1 MKRVT
6 RLASMALM
14 CVMIMLS
21 MFTTAFGAVGD
32 LTDTSTESL
41 NDNQKNWIME
51 NIVAANDQGVTGKS
65 SWMKNY
71 LTTKPEE
78 AAKSSNAPIQIGVY
92 SSTNNTVVT
101 VYLKSGKNEVQLRD
115 QVVSSVNNAK
125 TVDDVSNV
133 TDGLNISA
141 DTQGAAAMMQG
152 FAPIISLVLGII
164 VTLITIGMTIFSS
177 FDIAYIAFPVFRNK
191 CEDAKVQG
199 SGAMVKKG
207 SNGESSLRFVT
218 DDAQYAVQQGSIES
232 GKSPWAIYFKKR
244 VMSYILLAII
254 LFILLT
260 GNISL
265 ITNIALKVVSGI
277 MDVLGGLA

>member
-1 MKRVT
+1 MKRVKRFT
-6 RLASMALM
+6 SFLM
-14 CVMIMLS
+14 LLVILTMTMC
-21 MFTTAFGAVGD
+21 TTAFA
-32 LTDTSTESL
+32 LTNEEQTWLE
-41 NDNQKNWIME
+41 Q
-51 NIVAANDQGVTGKS
+51 NIVAANTQGVTGKS
-65 SWMKNY
+65 SWIKNW
-71 LTTKPEE
+71 LVTDPTK
-78 AAKSSNAPIQIGVY
+78 SDSNTPLMTVEGVQ
-92 SSTNNTVVT
+92 
-101 VYLKSGKNEVQLRD
+101 VYLASGKTEEGLSKQIT
-115 QVVSSVNNAK
+115 STINNNK

-164 VTLITIGMTIFSS
+164 VTLITIGMTVFSS

-191 CEDAKVQG
+191 CEDAKTQG

-207 SNGESSLRFVT
+207 ANGESSLRFVT
-218 DDAQYAVQQGSIES
+218 DDAQYAVSQGTIES
-232 GKSPWAIYFKKR
+232 GKSPWAIYFRKR

-265 ITNIALKVVSGI
+265 ITNIALKIVSGI
-277 MDVLGGLA
+277 MNVLGGLA